1 MDVPLEFIR
10 PPLDWH
16 ALAPEITLLAVG
28 TLLTLVDIIWDD
40 KSKQAMP
47 TLAGVGL
54 LATLIPI
61 LTLAVDGTTCPQ
73 PEPPFRAIWT
83 LVCCVGGFR
92 RWSLAY
98 RICMRVCG
106 SAQSQSAEA
115 EERGCRLY
123 SFSSGIVFIP
133 VGTP

>member
-61 LTLAVDGTTCPQ
+61 LAPWDERKTKATLWYN
-73 PEPPFRAIWT
+73 I
-83 LVCCVGGFR
+83 
-92 RWSLAY
+92 LA
-98 RICMRVCG
+98 
-106 SAQSQSAEA
+106 
-115 EERGCRLY
+115 
-123 SFSSGIVFIP
+123 SG
-133 VGTP
+133 